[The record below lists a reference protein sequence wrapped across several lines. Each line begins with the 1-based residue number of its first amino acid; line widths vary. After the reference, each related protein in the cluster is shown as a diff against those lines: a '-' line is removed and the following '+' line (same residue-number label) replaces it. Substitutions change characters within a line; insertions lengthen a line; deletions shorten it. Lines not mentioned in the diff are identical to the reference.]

1 MTQNHDVAVAWAQAG
16 ALVLQAVILHHVT
29 PGEAL
34 QATIAELRD
43 EGVCIDDPA
52 LTMPFLSSRR
62 C

>member
-34 QATIAELRD
+34 QAAIGELRD
-43 EGVCIDDPA
+43 EGMLCTDEP
-52 LTMPFLSSRR
+52 R
-62 C
+62 